1 MRVVGIYVNK
11 IEESKMTLG
20 DNIEANLEDQ
30 RYVLET
36 VSLNGLKEL

>member
-11 IEESKMTLG
+11 TEESKMTLG

-30 RYVLET
+30 RCMP
-36 VSLNGLKEL
+36 